1 VDSRDISYQRRGTR
15 GFSAPELLKREQ
27 NDQGIEQPGEF
38 SRSSDIW
45 AIGCILYSVASTGKR
60 KAFSDDVE
68 VMSYSQVLRPCP
80 RITTDFPAS
89 FNDELVL
96 PASDRKTTFL
106 EEVNS
111 IIASCLAI
119 QPEGRPTALN
129 LKLRFEAIRARL
141 ESADGDPAS
150 QLGYNV
156 LDGLSW
162 MDYVLGLSPRFWLS
176 CGYYVPLY
184 QYTHSFI
191 ITRHPSDM
199 QFLLPGAS
207 QGPLFAGFLAWN
219 QRILDR
225 ASIVGFATAFLFQ

>member
-1 VDSRDISYQRRGTR
+1 VDSCGFSDQRRGTR

-27 NDQGIEQPGEF
+27 NDQGIEQPGKF

-60 KAFSDDVE
+60 KAFSHDGE
-68 VMSYSQVLRPCP
+68 VMNYSQGWQSCP

-89 FNDELVL
+89 FNDEFVL
-96 PASDRKTTFL
+96 PALDRKTTLL

-129 LKLRFEAIRARL
+129 LKLRFEAIRAHL

-150 QLGYNV
+150 
-156 LDGLSW
+156 
-162 MDYVLGLSPRFWLS
+162 
-176 CGYYVPLY
+176 
-184 QYTHSFI
+184 
-191 ITRHPSDM
+191 
-199 QFLLPGAS
+199 
-207 QGPLFAGFLAWN
+207 
-219 QRILDR
+219 
-225 ASIVGFATAFLFQ
+225 